1 MVGLGG
7 CREIAHWWVVGG
19 EWVSWGRSGVRGW
32 RYKSSRVWAIG
43 LIISM
48 TSGLPLLGLED
59 SPGQVLRC
67 DALARDMQ

>member
-1 MVGLGG
+1 M
-7 CREIAHWWVVGG
+7 
-19 EWVSWGRSGVRGW
+19 SWGRSGVRGW